1 MAYGVP
7 GQGSDPSYSCNL
19 SHSCGNAGSLTHCAG
34 LGMEPAS
41 QCTQDATNPVGPQ
54 RELPELEFKPWW
66 SGHRLL
72 TLTHAP
78 LFPLLPTGLALQL
91 QVLSCHLLL
100 RAGLPSYTGSGN
112 YPHRTL
118 PVFHQPWPCPRLPL
132 RLGVCCSLSQKR
144 LSDPSHL
151 VLVQQLS
158 PQLPVFPV
166 IFCGVPGDPTC
177 WPLWP

>member
-1 MAYGVP
+1 MLGWEWNLH
-7 GQGSDPSYSCNL
+7 PSAPKMPPILLGHSGNSQSWSLNL
-19 SHSCGNAGSLTHCAG
+19 GG
-34 LGMEPAS
+34 L
-41 QCTQDATNPVGPQ
+41 ATD
-54 RELPELEFKPWW
+54 
-66 SGHRLL
+66 L
-72 TLTHAP
+72 TLIHAP